1 MPQRPTIPGNMQLKL
16 WIKHKSEEMTQ
27 RENNGGWLWIFPLQ
41 YLKGLWNLICPKLN
55 LRFSNTLESVL
66 YPMSLYQ
73 QGVRYRASCINQKP
87 KNHCWH
93 LSLTYPMSTV
103 NAKSTGSHIS
113 CVSSIFTF
121 FFSIL
126 RNTWLWAM
134 IIFYINSSR
143 ILTGLIASFPYLLPV
158 NYWYTKPNLWAP

>member
-1 MPQRPTIPGNMQLKL
+1 MEQSGSFFLALIANLPHQMPQRPTIPGNMQLKL
-16 WIKHKSEEMTQ
+16 WIEHKSEEMTQ

-55 LRFSNTLESVL
+55 LWFSNTLESVL

-93 LSLTYPMSTV
+93 LLSLIPCPQSMPSPLDPT
-103 NAKSTGSHIS
+103 SH
-113 CVSSIFTF
+113 VSLPYLHFSSLYWATLDSELWL
-121 FFSIL
+121 FSI
-126 RNTWLWAM
+126 
-134 IIFYINSSR
+134 
-143 ILTGLIASFPYLLPV
+143 
-158 NYWYTKPNLWAP
+158 